1 MSRPG
6 SCVRR
11 RELRASNLLS
21 PGRVYPARL
30 SALPLRPAERTIE
43 DRLLLRRQRL
53 VKSLDRRLCRLQR
66 LEPRREEMLHPIHP
80 LEHRGLRSQLEA
92 RTKLSLLLLLGL
104 RCALHLVPQQ
114 LLLGSQIELCFDI
127 GAPGSSPREPIRASL
142 LRVLPPHHHV
152 THHHAAHH
160 RPTAYSR
167 AVAARHSML
176 AAICAHWPGLSILK
190 IALLGRAG
198 EERDGNG
205 DGRSQRDGEQCPFH
219 GKPPSRL
226 VSSPKSPLIAT
237 SRDRASSIGYAV
249 SDGTIPR
256 VAIARSELKQARQIA
271 DRRPVGRDIGVRRVG
286 DRVPQMVAAS
296 RR

>member
-30 SALPLRPAERTIE
+30 AHSPLRPAERTIE

-66 LEPRREEMLHPIHP
+66 LEPRREELLHP
-80 LEHRGLRSQLEA
+80 LEHRRLRSRLEA
-92 RTKLSLLLLLGL
+92 RTKLALLLLLGL
-104 RCALHLVPQQ
+104 RGALHLVPQR

-127 GAPGSSPREPIRASL
+127 GTPGSTPGEPIRASL
-142 LRVLPPHHHV
+142 LRVLPPHLHA

-160 RPTAYSR
+160 RPAAHFR
-167 AVAARHSML
+167 AIAARHPML
-176 AAICAHWPGLSILK
+176 AAVRAHWPSLSILK

-198 EERDGNG
+198 EERDSNG
-205 DGRSQRDGEQCPFH
+205 DSRSQRGGEQYPFH
-219 GKPPSRL
+219 GK
-226 VSSPKSPLIAT
+226 T
-237 SRDRASSIGYAV
+237 SV
-249 SDGTIPR
+249 
-256 VAIARSELKQARQIA
+256 K
-271 DRRPVGRDIGVRRVG
+271 IGV
-286 DRVPQMVAAS
+286 
-296 RR
+296 